1 MQKIVNTIYT
11 AFTSEN
17 AKYRYEIHSDYIR
30 DAIIFRKMPIKL
42 QKILL
47 KNSLKL

>member
-17 AKYRYEIHSDYIR
+17 AKYRYEIHSEYIR
-30 DAIIFRKMPIKL
+30 DSIILRKINI
-42 QKILL
+42 ILL
-47 KNSLKL
+47 NIVI